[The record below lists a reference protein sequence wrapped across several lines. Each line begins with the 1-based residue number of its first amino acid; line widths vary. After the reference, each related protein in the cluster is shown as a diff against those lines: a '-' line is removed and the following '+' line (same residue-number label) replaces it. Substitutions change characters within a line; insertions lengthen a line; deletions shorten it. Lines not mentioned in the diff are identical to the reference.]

1 MGELGADELVAA
13 VENDIDPELIE
24 DEVARAAEAFTLFT
38 IVFEGAASEDL
49 VKAELQGKLPLLVQA
64 ALSFDL
70 VEASLLERIIENVL
84 VEKSDIVD
92 EVLTAL
98 EEEMLANA
106 GAEPEDDP
114 IEVLS
119 EILSSHL
126 PADVPGPL
134 KKKLLEGIVKVLPK
148 IVGVA
153 VSLYDDED
161 VAVADVVANVVDKL
175 RGKIQT
181 LVDALLHA
189 QGQDVD
195 ADIPVDTKRKG
206 GDELPPLQALAAAL
220 GLNNEDEDPEDIKDA
235 IEAAVEAQCPDDED
249 LRDGGKDKL
258 KKLKLGGAV
267 KDLIALQFLQSVLS
281 DDDIDIDAIKE
292 AAIDEVA
299 EFACMAKEASMEI
312 TKRNKGGPGGKEP
325 GAGDKGEGAG
335 DKEEGEGGKKL
346 PPPLQ
351 ALAGV
356 LGIAETEIK
365 AAVEAELGDDLKAGI
380 EAKLGDLGCLPDAT
394 RKKDA
399 AEMLPGALK
408 DLIALKLLS
417 ETAIAGDVVDTPLLE
432 DVVKDAL
439 SQVVE
444 LACKAKDIKDALAP
458 AAEPALATRI
468 MQLLRAME
476 VK

>member
-49 VKAELQGKLPLLVQA
+49 VRAELEGKLPLLVQA

-92 EVLTAL
+92 EVLLAL

-161 VAVADVVANVVDKL
+161 VAVVDVVANVVDKL

-195 ADIPVDTKRKG
+195 ADIPVATKRKG
-206 GDELPPLQALAAAL
+206 SMDLPPLQALAAAL

-267 KDLIALQFLQSVLS
+267 KDLIALQFLHSVLS

-312 TKRNKGGPGGKEP
+312 TKRNKGGPGGKGP
-325 GAGDKGEGAG
+325 GAGDKQ
-335 DKEEGEGGKKL
+335 EGEGGKKL

-417 ETAIAGDVVDTPLLE
+417 ETAIDDGEVDEPLLE
-432 DVVKDAL
+432 D
-439 SQVVE
+439 
-444 LACKAKDIKDALAP
+444 
-458 AAEPALATRI
+458 
-468 MQLLRAME
+468 
-476 VK
+476 